1 MRIHKFILPGLALVC
16 AIVGG
21 FLLGAWSLARH
32 PLVSTTP
39 SARTT
44 SSTAPHPIPPSPP
57 GMAMEND
64 PDPYRIET
72 PVAEP
77 INEYATWVLTDL
89 GEGYRSWLLNS
100 STSQVTVL
108 RGLDV
113 MQGINLSTSSRDGVF
128 AATFYAYGS
137 QTSTDYF
144 DETNAQ
150 HLLTLTSEEWNQ
162 IITLERGKKKL
173 VVSLDTDCGDSHEI
187 FDSKL
192 GKAAGFRVNNR
203 LVAFAEPR
211 PITCKRNDMFGS
223 TDVTPFSLSF
233 PNKQTQTIR
242 VILPW
247 DERGGQWSALEVAID
262 KLSEQGVKLLE
273 SR

>member
-1 MRIHKFILPGLALVC
+1 
-16 AIVGG
+16 
-21 FLLGAWSLARH
+21 
-32 PLVSTTP
+32 
-39 SARTT
+39 
-44 SSTAPHPIPPSPP
+44 
-57 GMAMEND
+57 MATEND

-77 INEYATWVLTDL
+77 INGYATWVLTGL
-89 GEGYRSWLLNS
+89 GEGYQSWLLNS

-113 MQGINLSTSSRDGVF
+113 MQGINLTTSSRAGVF
-128 AATFYAYGS
+128 AATFYAYGPE
-137 QTSTDYF
+137 TSTDYF
-144 DETNAQ
+144 DETTAQ
-150 HLLTLTSEEWNQ
+150 HLLTLTSAEWNQ

-187 FDSKL
+187 LDSKL
-192 GKAAGFRVNNR
+192 GKATGFRVNNR

-211 PITCKRNDMFGS
+211 PVTCTRNDMFGS
-223 TDVTPFSLSF
+223 IDVTPFSLSF
-233 PNKQTQTIR
+233 PDKQTQTVS

-247 DERGGQWSALEVAID
+247 DERGGQWSALEIAID